1 VKKTHDYI
9 HRHRGYWADR
19 DKCHICI
26 YTRSGA
32 PARPEVGEPSRCPE
46 GAGDAQV
53 SLEIGSLEDRLRKLE
68 EQLIRQ
74 PSAEA
79 YLEASNREQ
88 VRALHALAER
98 LEKYRLD
105 GDYLFVEANLRM
117 LAEDTPEKWER
128 DCEIIE
134 AWHTAQGMDRVS
146 EVEGAGKK
154 LLARLEA

>member
-1 VKKTHDYI
+1 VRKTHDYV
-9 HRHRGYWADR
+9 HHYRGYWADR

-26 YTRSGA
+26 YARSGA
-32 PARPEVGEPSRCPE
+32 PARPEVGEPSRCPG

-53 SLEIGSLEDRLRKLE
+53 SLEMGSFEDRLRRLE

-74 PSAEA
+74 PSAEE

-105 GDYLFVEANLRM
+105 GDFLFVEANLRM

-128 DCEIIE
+128 DREIIE
-134 AWHTAQGMDRVS
+134 AWHTAQGWT
-146 EVEGAGKK
+146 G
-154 LLARLEA
+154 